1 MPRQYEVTKTW
12 ILDTPSDAD
21 EFVIDDQVDL
31 ALLLSQRLQRQVRQ
45 GRSFRLHAVQASL
58 KPAGGNHDIGV
69 AVQGTVSFAPAT
81 KNSVKAWQHAFHVWK
96 KQKSLRV
103 GAFGHIVKYDDFE
116 VAYDVASINSR
127 TSTVFA
133 EGMND
138 SDTESLCIYGTSSDG
153 VLITN
158 RVTLEDIYESAK
170 QSSLNPSRF
179 PMDNATVKESK
190 FTQQFPDARA
200 VPFGAHLSA
209 TSADPGFDSGAT
221 VSLHKTYVK
230 DGATL
235 AGVLRVYATML
246 PENTAEH
253 IQDAMKLTL
262 TFTVSMGS
270 PLVISKAAKRGY
282 NRWSAKQGMKRRGPH
297 ATSSRRR
304 KAWKRYRSK
313 S

>member
-12 ILDTPSDAD
+12 ILDTPSSAD

-31 ALLLSQRLQRQVRQ
+31 SILLSQRLQRQVRQ

-116 VAYDVASINSR
+116 VAYDVESINTR

-138 SDTESLCIYGTSSDG
+138 SDTESLCIYGESNDG
-153 VLITN
+153 ALVTN

-179 PMDNATVKESK
+179 PLDNATVKESK
-190 FTQQFPDARA
+190 FTQQFPDARS

-209 TSADPGFDSGAT
+209 NSAQTGYDSGAS

-246 PENTAEH
+246 PENTAGH
-253 IQDAMKLTL
+253 VQDDMKLTL
-262 TFTVSMGS
+262 TFTVSMGNS
-270 PLVISKAAKRGY
+270 LTAAYPPLKRRKRPYTRRSTTAYGKSVSKRMKWRAYR
-282 NRWSAKQGMKRRGPH
+282 KRRG
-297 ATSSRRR
+297 
-304 KAWKRYRSK
+304 
-313 S
+313 